1 MKELSNG
8 AVKTVAAKDEPQES
22 ETKVSFNDAACL
34 GTFTVSTETM
44 TSSAPVHASPLS
56 ADAPAVAE
64 MNCIEDKP
72 SSRRRVFRLVRQRR
86 KKVKRQSSLV
96 ELTWQWLVVN
106 ATGLFGEQL
115 DRKGLYLAAMLI
127 LIACFGLM
135 MQTNLFVM
143 LAVAGLCTVA
153 FCAYDVKAS

>member
-8 AVKTVAAKDEPQES
+8 ALKTVAARDEPQES
-22 ETKVSFNDAACL
+22 GTKVSFNDAAYRE
-34 GTFTVSTETM
+34 TFTVSSETM
-44 TSSAPVHASPLS
+44 TSSAPVHASSLS

-96 ELTWQWLVVN
+96 ELTWQWLVVK